1 MLRTNLMT
9 NNDENQRSAIEE
21 KKQPLFGRFFKKL
34 QCVFSIFTFSNWLFK
49 PVQPWIFASLSFTWR
64 GTVSIQPVCP
74 KVLVKCKSSNIQH
87 ENVGEW
93 FEFLRQIPFVNIAII
108 PTITFLVSNCSWCQI
123 VPLHLLVSNCP
134 RCQIVRVVKLSHHP
148 MAMLTKGICLRN
160 SNHYHPPPPV

>member
-1 MLRTNLMT
+1 MT
-9 NNDENQRSAIEE
+9 SSTGLDSIWQPRKNIKPLASVHTHHPSTECNW
-21 KKQPLFGRFFKKL
+21 KKQPFLGIFFKKL

-93 FEFLRQIPFVNIAII
+93 FEFLRQIPFVNIAIK
-108 PTITFLVSNCSWCQI
+108 I
-123 VPLHLLVSNCP
+123 VMLPKKIETPHSFIADDDPLFD
-134 RCQIVRVVKLSHHP
+134 I
-148 MAMLTKGICLRN
+148 
-160 SNHYHPPPPV
+160 